1 MPRFIEEIRATD
13 IRDWGLV
20 SEDTIDIQ
28 DLDDIEALLE
38 GIDED
43 GVAQ

>member
-1 MPRFIEEIRATD
+1 MPRFVEEIRATD
-13 IRDWGLV
+13 IRDWGFV
-20 SEDTIDIQ
+20 SEDTIDIE
-28 DLDDIEALLE
+28 DLEDIEDLLE

>member
-1 MPRFIEEIRATD
+1 MHPNIEPVRAVD

-20 SEDTIDIQ
+20 SEDTIDIE

-38 GIDED
+38 GIDDD